1 MQLADSEHLDE
12 ADQTE
17 EQPTEGSDHGNEPE
31 AESEPKLEA
40 ELELEAK
47 VETEATDDTSSKHL
61 SLTFLDSPIIFE
73 EPEAKDH
80 LEDQHPH
87 RRRHHD
93 NLVKLFF
100 NPKLCLSSSFCP
112 NSCMTLVVLYLSE
125 GHV

>member
-1 MQLADSEHLDE
+1 MRLADCEHLDE

-17 EQPTEGSDHGNEPE
+17 EQQTEGSDHGNEPE
-31 AESEPKLEA
+31 AESKPKHEA

-47 VETEATDDTSSKHL
+47 VETETDDTSSKHL

-73 EPEAKDH
+73 EPEVKDH

-100 NPKLCLSSSFCP
+100 KSQKLCLSSSFCP
-112 NSCMTLVVLYLSE
+112 NSCMTLVVLHFSE